1 MADGVR
7 VAIVSDPDALAAHRD
22 AWHALAGAA
31 PARTPAQTFDY
42 AMAGWRACAARG
54 GRLAVILAWRAD
66 ALEAVWPLHVAREG
80 GLRRVRHLGC
90 GNCEEY
96 ADPLIAAGPAQAEV
110 VDAIGRVACGLGD
123 VLEAYNIA
131 ADSAVDAWLKAQP
144 RTTYAGAMRSPLV
157 SCARAGDWD
166 TWARGKTKNFRAGLR
181 ADRKKLSIHGELTFR
196 EVGEG
201 EAATFVAWMLDQ
213 KRRWLVEANRRSS
226 WLAQTAAQAFFADTV
241 GRRGAGVLGFVL
253 EQGGAPVAG
262 ALCLRSATHLEFYVS
277 ALDPAYAPYSPGKLL
292 IEDVVRWSIA
302 RRLDFDFRLTR
313 EPYKLRW
320 ADSDRL
326 VTTYWVACTWRGA
339 MAVRRRQLQDA
350 VVAAK
355 TWLRARVS
363 RRAPA
368 A

>member
-1 MADGVR
+1 MADGLR
-7 VAIVSDPDALAAHRD
+7 VEIVSDPDAVAAHRE
-22 AWHALAGAA
+22 AWDALACAV
-31 PARTPAQTFDY
+31 PANTPAQGFDY
-42 AMAGWRACAARG
+42 AMAAWRVCAAQG
-54 GRLAVILAWRAD
+54 GRLAVILAWREA
-66 ALEAVWPLHVAREG
+66 ALLAVWPLHVTREG

-90 GNCEEY
+90 GNYEEY
-96 ADPLIAAGPAQAEV
+96 ADPLMAAGPFQAEV
-110 VDAIGRVACGLGD
+110 ADAICRAACGLGD

-131 ADSAVDAWLKAQP
+131 ADSAVDAWLKAQS

-157 SCARAGDWD
+157 SCAGAGDWD
-166 TWARGKTKNFRAGLR
+166 AWARGKTKNFRAGLR
-181 ADRKKLSIHGELTFR
+181 ADRKKLSVHGELAFR

-201 EAATFVAWMLDQ
+201 EAETFVAWMLDQ

-226 WLAQTAAQAFFADTV
+226 WLPQTAVQAFFADTV
-241 GRRGAGVLGFVL
+241 GRRGGGVLGFVL

-277 ALDPAYAPYSPGKLL
+277 ALDPAFAPYSPGKLL

-339 MAVRRRQLQDA
+339 VAVRRRQFQDA

-355 TWLRARVS
+355 SWLKARIS
-363 RRAPA
+363 RGAPA